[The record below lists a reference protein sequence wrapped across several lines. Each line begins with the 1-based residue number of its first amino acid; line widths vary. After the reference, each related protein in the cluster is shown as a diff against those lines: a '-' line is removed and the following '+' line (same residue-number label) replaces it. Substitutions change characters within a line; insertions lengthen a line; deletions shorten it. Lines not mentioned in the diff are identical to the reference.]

1 MTKLGRPVVMTA
13 EERRKEILNAAE
25 KLFGE
30 KGFEH
35 VTMSEIAEAA
45 GMSKKTLYVHFTD
58 KQELFKS
65 LVISSYIWSD
75 DAFQEVSEDP
85 IDQLKE
91 CLYMIAN
98 HVLSE
103 RHIKLCRLTIV
114 GQLGMEGLADTF
126 YEMGISTSRDHL
138 IECIE
143 RIPEQQKLLKLSSD
157 SLADM
162 LFGAS
167 IAKAFID
174 SLFMKRQGEELKD
187 IYQKINNSVD
197 ALFRT

>member
-1 MTKLGRPVVMTA
+1 MSKLGRPVVMTA
-13 EERRKEILNAAE
+13 EERRTEILNVAE
-25 KLFGE
+25 QLFGE
-30 KGFEH
+30 KGFES

-65 LVISSYIWSD
+65 LVTCSYIWSE
-75 DAFQEVSEDP
+75 DAFQDVSEDP
-85 IDQLKE
+85 VDQLKE
-91 CLYMIAN
+91 SLYMIAK

-126 YEMGISTSRDHL
+126 YEMGISTSRNHL
-138 IECIE
+138 ISCVE
-143 RIPEQQKLLKLSSD
+143 RIPEQQKTLKLSSEI
-157 SLADM
+157 LVDM
-162 LFGAS
+162 LFGAG

-174 SLFMKRQGEELKD
+174 SLFKKQHIDLQE
-187 IYQKINNSVD
+187 IYRLIDSSVN
-197 ALFRT
+197 ALFRA